1 MAHDVCTADET
12 LVDAALRGDGRAW
25 TTLIEKYGQLVWS
38 IGRSCGLSA
47 ADADDLLQI
56 VFGALVRHLEK
67 IEQRDRLT
75 GWIITT
81 AKREAWR
88 ICEKARRERPTASED
103 LPEPVDPVEDDEE
116 IFAKRQAVREAMNA
130 IGKRCR
136 ELLQELFGK
145 SQVPSYEDVASRLGL
160 SPNSV
165 GPTRRRCLE
174 DLLESLESVAPEY
187 FSGSS

>member
-1 MAHDVCTADET
+1 MAHDVSTDDET
-12 LVDAALRGDGRAW
+12 LIDAALRGDGRAW
-25 TTLIEKYGQLVWS
+25 TILIEKYGQLVWS

-47 ADADDLLQI
+47 ADSDDLVQV
-56 VFGALVRHLEK
+56 VFGALVRRLEQ

-88 ICEKARRERPTASED
+88 ISEKARRERPTASEN
-103 LPEPVDPVEDDEE
+103 LPESVDQAEDDDEM
-116 IFAKRQAVREAMNA
+116 FAKRQAVREAMEG
-130 IGKRCR
+130 IGNRCR

-145 SQVPSYEDVASRLGL
+145 SQVPSYEDVAARLGL

-174 DLLESLESVAPEY
+174 DLLESLESVAPEF